1 MRGRTEGR
9 KKEYMK
15 MVVFVIASNKQNN
28 GLITVSMWRGSEKR
42 LGKHVGQMEGIN
54 GIVRPNC

>member
-42 LGKHVGQMEGIN
+42 LGKHVGQMEGTDIM
-54 GIVRPNC
+54 